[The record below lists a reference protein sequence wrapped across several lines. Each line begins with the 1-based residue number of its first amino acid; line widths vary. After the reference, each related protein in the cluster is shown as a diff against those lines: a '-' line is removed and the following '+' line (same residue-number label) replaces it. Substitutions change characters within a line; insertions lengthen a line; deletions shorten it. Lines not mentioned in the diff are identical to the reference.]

1 MNESASPTAKSAG
14 PEQKPSPRALL
25 QLAPYLLR
33 YKPRIAGALLAVT
46 VAAAATLAVP
56 LAIRRMI
63 DFGFSAESAG
73 LINTYFLGLIAVAG
87 ILALASGGRFYFVTT
102 LGERVVADLRA
113 DVFRHLCSLDAEFFD
128 TARTGELLSRLTAD
142 TTQMKSAFGATAAV
156 ALRNFF
162 LFVGAIAL
170 MVYTSPMLS
179 AAVLIAIPIIVL
191 PLVAS
196 GRLVRKRSRTAQDTL
211 AEASAYA
218 AESLAGPAVRVMQA
232 FGAELA
238 AGNHFG
244 AAVEEAYTAA
254 RNAALARAVLTI
266 VIIFLVFASI
276 VGVLWFGARD
286 ALAGRMTGGLLSQF
300 VLYAILAAGAL
311 SELSQVWGEIVAA
324 SGAAGRI
331 ADILAV
337 RPKIIAP
344 IKAAALPV
352 PSRGEIVF
360 ENVTFAY
367 PTRPQ
372 DSALHGLS
380 FKIAPGEMVA
390 IVGPSGAGKTTL
402 FQLLSRFYDPSS
414 GRILLDGIDIKSAD
428 PAELRRRIKS
438 VPQDPVIFA
447 ASIADNIRYG
457 APDASDEA
465 VRHTAKRA
473 AADDFIRALP
483 NGYATLAGE
492 RGVTLSGGQRQRIAI
507 ARAILQE
514 APVLLLDEATSALD
528 SENEAV
534 VQAALE
540 KVMSER
546 TTLVIAHRLATV
558 LEVDRILVLDNGRLI
573 EEGTHKTLAAKD
585 GLYARLA
592 KLQFE
597 TGAEALNASAAA
609 AVE

>member
-1 MNESASPTAKSAG
+1 MNTSASPTAKSTE
-14 PEQKPSPRALL
+14 PQQKPSPRALL
-25 QLAPYLLR
+25 QLTPYLLR
-33 YKPRIAGALLAVT
+33 YKPRIIATLIAVT
-46 VAAAATLAVP
+46 AAAAATLVVP

-73 LINTYFLGLIAVAG
+73 LINTYFFGLVAVAG
-87 ILALASGGRFYFVTT
+87 VLALASGARFYFVTT

-113 DVFRHLCSLDAEFFD
+113 DVFRHLCSLDAAFFD

-156 ALRNFF
+156 TLRNFF
-162 LFVGAIAL
+162 LFVGAIGL
-170 MVYTSPMLS
+170 MVYTSPKLS
-179 AAVLIAIPIIVL
+179 AAVLIAIPVIVL
-191 PLVAS
+191 PLVGS

-218 AESLAGPAVRVMQA
+218 AENLAAVRVMQA
-232 FGAELA
+232 FGAEPA
-238 AGNHFG
+238 TGRRFG
-244 AAVEEAYTAA
+244 AAVEEAYAAA
-254 RNAALARAVLTI
+254 RNAALARAILTI
-266 VIIFLVFASI
+266 IVIFLVFSSI
-276 VGVLWFGARD
+276 VGVLWFGAQEV
-286 ALAGRMTGGLLSQF
+286 LAGRMTGGLLSQF

-311 SELSQVWGEIVAA
+311 SELSQVWGEIAA
-324 SGAAGRI
+324 AGGSAGRI
-331 ADILAV
+331 AEILGV
-337 RPKIIAP
+337 QPKIVAP
-344 IKAAALPV
+344 VKPASLPV

-360 ENVTFAY
+360 DNVSFAY
-367 PTRPQ
+367 PTKPN

-402 FQLLSRFYDPSS
+402 FQLLSRFYDPTS
-414 GRILLDGIDIKSAD
+414 GQILLEGVDIKSVD
-428 PAELRRRIKS
+428 PVELRRRIKS

-457 APDASDEA
+457 FPEASEEA
-465 VRHTAKRA
+465 VRHAAKRA

-483 NGYATLAGE
+483 QSYATLAGE
-492 RGVTLSGGQRQRIAI
+492 RGVTLSGGERQRIAI
-507 ARAILQE
+507 ARAILQD

-528 SENEAV
+528 SENEAA

-540 KVMSER
+540 RVMSEC

-558 LEVDRILVLDNGRLI
+558 LKANRILVLDNGRLI
-573 EEGTHKTLAAKD
+573 EEGSHKALVAKD

-597 TGAEALNASAAA
+597 TGAEALNQNAAASAG
-609 AVE
+609 